1 MNDARPASGGL
12 QAAVDPVIAAIR
24 SGDLGLAKRLARQ
37 ALDRGF
43 EHPMLLNL
51 RAMDYEESGF
61 LKEALRDLQ
70 RAHLLAPRDFAILN
84 ACGLTLA
91 RMERHEEAL
100 SCYDRA
106 LAIETRFAPAWFNRG
121 WVLER
126 LGERVKA
133 AESYARAVEI
143 DPKNALAWASMALLS
158 ATRGDIEGARGQA
171 DRALAI
177 QPGLTAAELALATAE
192 MAEPEAAERRLR
204 GLLGSPLT
212 AYERGLALGL
222 LADALDALD
231 RPPEAF
237 AAYAQSNNELRKD
250 AAPRFE
256 AAGHASVAA
265 TVVWLQNWARALDPA
280 SWRSEGPGPTI
291 AGEAGHVFL
300 MGFPRS
306 GTTLIESVLG
316 GHPDIVTLEERNTLT
331 DAVLAFLVD
340 PKDLATLAD
349 APASQLRPLREA
361 YWARVAQY
369 GVEARGKVF
378 IDKNPFNALKL
389 PVIRKLFPEAKIL
402 FAVRDPRDVV
412 LSCFRR
418 RFAIN
423 ASTYEFL
430 DLARTASNYDG
441 SMRLADILRAKLP
454 MTEHFLVY
462 EQLVADFEA
471 QARAVCDFVGVEWQ
485 ADLADFAGRAR
496 RGEVASASA
505 AQIARGLYSDGA
517 GQWRR
522 YRAQLEP
529 VLPVLAP
536 WVARFGYPAD

>member
-1 MNDARPASGGL
+1 MTDAGPASGG
-12 QAAVDPVIAAIR
+12 QHTAVDPVIAAIR
-24 SGDLGLAKRLARQ
+24 SGDLALAKRLARQ

-51 RAMDYEESGF
+51 RAMDYEDSGF
-61 LKEALRDLQ
+61 HKEALRDLQ

-84 ACGLTLA
+84 ACGLALA
-91 RMERHEEAL
+91 RMERHDEAL

-106 LAIETRFAPAWFNRG
+106 LAIEARFAPAWFNRG

-133 AESYARAVEI
+133 ADSYARAVEL
-143 DPKNALAWASMALLS
+143 DPNNALAWASMALLS
-158 ATRGDIEGARGQA
+158 ATRGDTDGARREA

-192 MAEPEAAERRLR
+192 MAEPATAEQRLRRL
-204 GLLGSPLT
+204 LASQLT

-237 AAYAQSNNELRKD
+237 AAYSQSNAELRSD
-250 AAPRFE
+250 AASRFE
-256 AAGHASVAA
+256 VAGQSTVAA
-265 TVVWLQNWARALDPA
+265 TVVWLQTWARSLDPA
-280 SWRSEGPGPTI
+280 TWLSEGPGPGI

-316 GHPDIVTLEERNTLT
+316 EHPNIVTLEERNTLT
-331 DAVLAFLVD
+331 DAVLAFLD
-340 PKDLATLAD
+340 NPKDLATLAG
-349 APASQLRPLREA
+349 APTSQLRPLREA
-361 YWARVAQY
+361 YWARVAQF

-430 DLARTASNYDG
+430 DLARTAANYDG
-441 SMRLADILRAKLP
+441 TMRLADILRAKLP
-454 MTEHFLVY
+454 MAEHFLVY
-462 EQLVADFEA
+462 ERLVADFET
-471 QARAVCDFVGVEWQ
+471 QARAVCDFIGVEWQ
-485 ADLADFAGRAR
+485 ANLGDFAGRAR

-505 AQIARGLYSDGA
+505 AQIARGLYSDGV

-522 YRAQLEP
+522 YQAQLEP
-529 VLPVLAP
+529 VAPVLAP